1 MIRSFFDPKM
11 VAILEAAIHRRPLTR
26 FSVDDIRDAIESVS
40 QTRLQLASMAEERAY
55 MQAHLDKLGADFSAA
70 IAKTVNAPEFK
81 AKYGPKPKRAKKAR
95 KGARS

>member
-1 MIRSFFDPKM
+1 MIRSLFDPKM
-11 VAILEAAIHRRPLTR
+11 VAILEAAMYRRPLTR

-55 MQAHLDKLGADFSAA
+55 MQAYLDKLGDDFSAE
-70 IAKTVNAPEFK
+70 IAKIFSEPKFK

-95 KGARS
+95 RGARS